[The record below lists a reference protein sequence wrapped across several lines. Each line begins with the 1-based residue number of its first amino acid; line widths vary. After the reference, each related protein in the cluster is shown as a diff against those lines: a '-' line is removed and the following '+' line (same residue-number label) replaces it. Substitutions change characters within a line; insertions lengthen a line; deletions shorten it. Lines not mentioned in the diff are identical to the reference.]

1 MLTLLSEPAQIV
13 TVNTESRHCKRGS
26 SAAVLDV
33 LENHSIVVEDD
44 IIRDFIPNSHIARSS
59 YDSVITVKNKT
70 ILPGLIDCH
79 THTAY
84 AGSRADE
91 FRLKISGITYEEI
104 ARSGGGINR
113 TVSAVRGKNEAEL
126 INIISPRIQHFIS
139 QGVTSLE
146 IKSGY
151 GLSPEDEIKLL
162 RVINRLKSLFAI
174 DIIPTFLGAHT
185 YPGEFADDHS
195 GYIELITGK
204 MLPYIADNGLAAYC
218 DVFCELTAFSPAETE
233 IIFDSARQFG
243 MKLKLH
249 TEQFNNL
256 GGLDTALKYSVT
268 SADHLEVIKDED
280 IAAIS
285 QTDTVCVLL
294 PGVSFFCHTPYA
306 PARRLIGS
314 GAIVALSTDYNPG
327 SSHISSPALIMSLAA
342 VEMRMTIEEAIS
354 AFTINAARAIDL
366 HEKTGS
372 LEIGK
377 KADIAVFDTPEYA
390 DIVYDIGRNLNIMT
404 MKNGLVIYKTGIH

>member
-13 TVNTESRHCKRGS
+13 TVNTESRNCKRGT
-26 SAAVLDV
+26 SASDLAV

-44 IIRDFIPNSHIARSS
+44 IIRDFIPNSQIVRSG
-59 YDSVITVKNKT
+59 YDSVISVKDKTV
-70 ILPGLIDCH
+70 LPGLIDCH

-91 FRLKISGITYEEI
+91 FRLKISGVSYEEI

-113 TVSAVRGKNEAEL
+113 TVSAVREKSEAEL
-126 INIISPRIQHFIS
+126 ISIISPRIEHFIS

-151 GLSPEDEIKLL
+151 GLSPDDEIKLL
-162 RVINRLKSLFAI
+162 RVISRLKSLFAI

-185 YPGEFADDHS
+185 YPREFADNHT
-195 GYIELITGK
+195 GYIELITKK
-204 MLPYIADNGLAAYC
+204 MLPYIADSGLAAFC
-218 DVFCELTAFSPAETE
+218 DVFCELTAFSASETE
-233 IIFDSARQFG
+233 VIFDCAKDLG

-268 SADHLEVIKDED
+268 SADHLEVIRED
-280 IAAIS
+280 DIS
-285 QTDTVCVLL
+285 RISKTDTVCVLL

-306 PARRLIGS
+306 PARRLIS
-314 GAIVALSTDYNPG
+314 SNAIVALSTDYNPG

-354 AFTINAARAIDL
+354 AFTINAARAVDL

-377 KADIAVFDTPEYA
+377 KADMAVFATTEYA

-404 MKNGLVIYKTGIH
+404 IKNGAVIYKA